1 MKIWLAEWSVQV
13 REKINQILNA
23 FNSQKPS
30 EIHRKV
36 RTFDYFNNY
45 KGTEYRT
52 FLLYLSIIVLKD
64 FLPIDQYEHFLQLFC
79 AVTICYT
86 NAYKKYLP
94 IAKELFDEYIENY
107 IQIYGIDDIGSNV
120 HNLSHIVDDVNRFGN
135 LSEISTYEFEMHWGK

>member
-1 MKIWLAEWSVQV
+1 MHSTVK
-13 REKINQILNA
+13 
-23 FNSQKPS
+23 SQ
-30 EIHRKV
+30 IHRKV

-64 FLPIDQYEHFLQLFC
+64 FLPIDQYKHFLQLFC

-86 NAYKKYLP
+86 NIYKKYLP